1 MTVENIDCTLPGACS
16 RPSFWRDPRFAFAVK
31 WIASA
36 IQIAGY
42 AATAFGVT
50 PLNLYLFLGG
60 VVGWL
65 AMGFIW
71 NDRAIMLIHLVALGA
86 MLAGM
91 ASG

>member
-1 MTVENIDCTLPGACS
+1 MTVENIEPGLQGGARQS
-16 RPSFWRDPRFAFAVK
+16 AFWRDPRLAFAVK
-31 WIASA
+31 WVASV

-42 AATAFGVT
+42 AATAFGLT

-65 AMGFIW
+65 AMGLLW

>member
-1 MTVENIDCTLPGACS
+1 VTVENIECTMPD
-16 RPSFWRDPRFAFAVK
+16 RPSRRAFWRDPRVAFMVK
-31 WIASA
+31 WIASV

-42 AATAFGVT
+42 AATAFDVT

-71 NDRAIMLIHLVALGA
+71 NDRAIMLIHFVALGA

>member
-1 MTVENIDCTLPGACS
+1 MPGGPRQAAL
-16 RPSFWRDPRFAFAVK
+16 WRDPRLAFAVK

-42 AATAFGVT
+42 AATAFGMT

-65 AMGFIW
+65 AMGLLW